1 MSAQQPTSPGEL
13 AMPSPDLQSGVPEPG
28 ARLVVIS
35 SRSLVALALTTLAV
49 LATVGFAYAAWNA
62 LVWIL
67 TALILA
73 VGLNPAVAALE
84 RRGLSRNA
92 ASSVAAL
99 LATAGLVVAVLVVAP
114 PLVRDG
120 IALVRELPELIED
133 LVHGRGSLGFLEA
146 DYHLVERVRAAMN
159 ETSPGDVLG
168 SGAPALE
175 LFRSALA
182 TLGAL
187 GATGFVT
194 FFMLREG
201 PAWLAGARA
210 RLPEEYRSSWDRVTS
225 GISRSVGGYVTGNL
239 LISLVA
245 GVYATVVLELL
256 GVPYAAA
263 LGLIVAVLDLVPAVG
278 ATLAAIAVGLV
289 ALASDGVLVAV
300 IALAALYLYQQVENH
315 VLNPLVYARTS
326 QLSPLAVALALLVG
340 AEVGGVLG
348 MLAAIPLAG
357 TARVL
362 ASELL
367 LRPDERRLDSTSGA
381 ALPEEERPLSTEM
394 EVSHGSTG

>member
-1 MSAQQPTSPGEL
+1 
-13 AMPSPDLQSGVPEPG
+13 
-28 ARLVVIS
+28 
-35 SRSLVALALTTLAV
+35 
-49 LATVGFAYAAWNA
+49 
-62 LVWIL
+62 
-67 TALILA
+67 
-73 VGLNPAVAALE
+73 
-84 RRGLSRNA
+84 
-92 ASSVAAL
+92 
-99 LATAGLVVAVLVVAP
+99 
-114 PLVRDG
+114 
-120 IALVRELPELIED
+120 
-133 LVHGRGSLGFLEA
+133 
-146 DYHLVERVRAAMN
+146 
-159 ETSPGDVLG
+159 
-168 SGAPALE
+168 
-175 LFRSALA
+175 
-182 TLGAL
+182 
-187 GATGFVT
+187 
-194 FFMLREG
+194 MLREG

-245 GVYATVVLELL
+245 GVYATVVLELV

-367 LRPDERRLDSTSGA
+367 LRRDERRLDSTSGA